1 MKMVTEMQ
9 KSLESKIMHHA
20 YAAYSAVSALEYRP
34 EAWAEFKA
42 VIREQYA
49 SMLPNFGGI
58 TVKLVSYSPEINE
71 VREHLNDTRELLVYE
86 VESLCA
92 GHPLAD
98 RARGLSH
105 NQMFRAVHDYFGHL
119 LPGNDTSVDGELKA
133 YVEHARMFASA
144 GHVMSL
150 DALAAETLGQVA
162 AYVIEGGFADIQVP
176 RTMSWDHERLAKYLG
191 I

>member
-1 MKMVTEMQ
+1 MKDHGQVIQRVYEN
-9 KSLESKIMHHA
+9 
-20 YAAYSAVSALEYRP
+20 YSERQTLPAPL

-49 SMLPNFGGI
+49 YMMSFND
-58 TVKLVSYSPEINE
+58 VRKVRLVTFSPDIDC
-71 VREHLNDTRELLVYE
+71 VRERWNDRGELLVYE
-86 VESLCA
+86 TESLCA
-92 GHPLAD
+92 GHPLAE
-98 RARGLSH
+98 RCAKRGLTH

-119 LPGNDTSVDGELKA
+119 LPGNDTSVDGELRA
-133 YVEHARMFASA
+133 YVAHARMFASA

-150 DALAAETLGQVA
+150 DVLAAETLGQVA
-162 AYVIEGGFADIQVP
+162 AYVVEGGFAETQVP